1 MDDNLDGAVLLLNLG
16 SPKQLT
22 KRSVRDYLRVFLS
35 DELVVDLPKL
45 FQQII
50 LYLFILPF
58 RPRKTLHAYSQIWT
72 EFGSPLILSS
82 MNIRKKLEKQTG
94 WKVTLAMRYEDPSIK
109 SALLN
114 LKEEGYKKIYVIPLY
129 PHYAMSTV
137 LTTQIEVQRVASELY
152 YDPQFEFVDHFY
164 NHPDYIDALAESI
177 RPYVSEEYD
186 KILFSYHGIP
196 KRHIRK
202 TDITKGQCLVNEECC
217 YKEGQCRTYCYK
229 AHVIQTTELVTGVLG
244 LEKDRWEIVF
254 QSRIGPGWLKPFT
267 DKRLAELPKSG
278 FKSIAIL
285 CPSFISDCLET
296 LEEINIRGRDTFT
309 QSGGNNMQYIPCL
322 NDSDKL
328 IKLLE
333 SLVNGKK
340 VKINLP

>member
-1 MDDNLDGAVLLLNLG
+1 MRNNLDGAVLLLNLG
-16 SPKQLT
+16 SPKELT
-22 KRSVRDYLRVFLS
+22 KRSVKEYLRIFLS
-35 DELVVDLPKL
+35 DDYVVDLPKVL
-45 FQQII
+45 QQLI

-72 EFGSPLILSS
+72 ELGSPLILSS
-82 MNIRKKLEKQTG
+82 MNIRKKLEEKTG
-94 WKVTLAMRYEDPSIK
+94 WKVALAMRYEDPSIK
-109 SALLN
+109 SALIN

-137 LTTQIEVQRVASELY
+137 LTTQLEVQRAASEMY
-152 YDPQFEFVDHFY
+152 FDVSFEFVDHFY

-177 RPYVSEEYD
+177 SPYVAEEYD
-186 KILFSYHGIP
+186 KIVFSYHGIP

-202 TDITKGQCLVNEECC
+202 TDITKGNCLANDNCC
-217 YKEGQCRTYCYK
+217 YEENECRTYCYK
-229 AHVIQTTELVTGVLG
+229 AHVIRTTELVADALEI
-244 LEKDRWEIVF
+244 EKDKWEIAF

-278 FKSIAIL
+278 AKSIAIL

-296 LEEINIRGRDTFT
+296 LEEINIRGRETFM
-309 QSGGNNMQYIPCL
+309 QSGGESMKYIPCL

-333 SLVNGKK
+333 SIIVGKK
-340 VKINLP
+340 VKKSLP